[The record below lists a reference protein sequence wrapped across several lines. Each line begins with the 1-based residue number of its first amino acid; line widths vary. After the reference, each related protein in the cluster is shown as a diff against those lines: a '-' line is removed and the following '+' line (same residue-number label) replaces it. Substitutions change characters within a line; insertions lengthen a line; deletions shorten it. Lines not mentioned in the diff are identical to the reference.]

1 MSGGFLKR
9 IFASHTTPDGRRD
22 MEELH
27 KLTRDVPY
35 GYWTI
40 LAGAFSAARR
50 RSGKAKPQP
59 GLHRHA

>member
-1 MSGGFLKR
+1 
-9 IFASHTTPDGRRD
+9 

-50 RSGKAKPQP
+50 RQVQTPQPRGAKP
-59 GLHRHA
+59 A

>member
-1 MSGGFLKR
+1 MLKR
-9 IFASHTTPDGRRD
+9 IFPAHASPDGRTP

-50 RSGKAKPQP
+50 RSAKAKPQP
-59 GLHRHA
+59 GLARPA